1 MARSGLDAI
10 VVLVRGDD
18 VVAKWPLSRSRR
30 PGLAIADELARL
42 QLAAKRM
49 GCRIELRDPG
59 ADLLAVLD
67 LVGLRDVVRVSA
79 LRVEVLGQPEDGE
92 QARVDEVVVP
102 DDPVT

>member
-18 VVAKWPLSRSRR
+18 VVAEWPLSRSRR
-30 PGLAIADELARL
+30 SGLAIADELARL

-67 LVGLRDVVRVSA
+67 LVGLRD
-79 LRVEVLGQPEDGE
+79 
-92 QARVDEVVVP
+92 
-102 DDPVT
+102 